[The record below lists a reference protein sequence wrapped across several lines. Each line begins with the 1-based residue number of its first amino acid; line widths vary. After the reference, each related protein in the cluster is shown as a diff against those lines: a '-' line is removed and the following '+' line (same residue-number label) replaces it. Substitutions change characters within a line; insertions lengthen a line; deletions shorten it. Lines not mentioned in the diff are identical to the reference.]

1 MVTENEKIILKNLS
15 CLKAW
20 CDADIKL
27 KALENE
33 EMVNHLIRLFN
44 YANFYDLVSQ
54 IFCILFSNSNS
65 ADLLE
70 MSTFT

>member
-1 MVTENEKIILKNLS
+1 MATENEKIILKNLS

-33 EMVNHLIRLFN
+33 EIIKHLIRLFN
-44 YANFYDLVSQ
+44 YPNFYDLVSQ
-54 IFCILFSNSNS
+54 ILCNLFNNSNS

-70 MSTFT
+70 MSSFT